1 MTDCRT
7 DFALSVVG
15 DKVYVIG
22 GRRNEREI
30 NDMEVFDAKTQTI
43 RQCEGD

>member
-1 MTDCRT
+1 MIEYRT

-22 GRRNEREI
+22 GSRNEREL
-30 NDMEVFDAKTQTI
+30 NDMEVFDAKTHMI